1 MYLYWFIIGKLDNY
15 SVLYIVLTSLLSFDR
30 VEMTMK
36 FMRTQGQWVT
46 QWPVH
51 RTPLNKCQ
59 RSFQGYNDR
68 LHWMWR
74 GMEGGGLRLL
84 NWLVSSHEIL
94 YPSMCEMLLNARNK
108 EQCLFLGCYLQGL
121 FSVGTDPEACY
132 YTILMLHAYYTIHTK
147 CCMVHTKLCT
157 FYMKRFL
164 HNFHMKR
171 FTWFE
176 TL

>member
-1 MYLYWFIIGKLDNY
+1 MHCYDKITGVNFDLEQFNCVKVLSLWYCKFGIYQQNSSKYIFILNFKQPCFNCSLTLYLYWFIIGKLDNY

-74 GMEGGGLRLL
+74 GMEGGG
-84 NWLVSSHEIL
+84 S
-94 YPSMCEMLLNARNK
+94 
-108 EQCLFLGCYLQGL
+108 
-121 FSVGTDPEACY
+121 
-132 YTILMLHAYYTIHTK
+132 
-147 CCMVHTKLCT
+147 
-157 FYMKRFL
+157 
-164 HNFHMKR
+164 
-171 FTWFE
+171 
-176 TL
+176 